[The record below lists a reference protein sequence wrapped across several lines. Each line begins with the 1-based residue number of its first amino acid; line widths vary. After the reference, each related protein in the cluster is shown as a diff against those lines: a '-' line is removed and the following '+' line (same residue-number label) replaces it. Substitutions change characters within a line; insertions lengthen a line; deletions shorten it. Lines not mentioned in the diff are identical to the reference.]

1 MGTAIKYGVFAA
13 NDSEAYVCTQRAARN
28 MTFQGIFDVRG
39 QVNQLAELEG
49 TAIVGTKIKAPFSV
63 YPEVYV
69 LPMDNVL
76 PTKVR
81 PSTLLFAVN
90 FYLTAFNRARAS
102 SPPSRRTR
110 PMITPPS
117 WTCARRLSTTKLTLR
132 GLLMTPSR
140 FCRLLH
146 MEKCLHLPWLNS

>member
-1 MGTAIKYGVFAA
+1 MLRLYVLKLCKWYFSPENNLSDDRCARYGQTNCFVGTAINYGVFAA
-13 NDSEAYVCTQRAARN
+13 NDKEAYVCTQRAARN

-49 TAIVGTKIKAPFSV
+49 TEIVGAKIKAPFSV

-81 PSTLLFAVN
+81 
-90 FYLTAFNRARAS
+90 
-102 SPPSRRTR
+102 
-110 PMITPPS
+110 
-117 WTCARRLSTTKLTLR
+117 
-132 GLLMTPSR
+132 
-140 FCRLLH
+140 
-146 MEKCLHLPWLNS
+146 HLAAPVR